1 MHEPMISAW
10 ISTRARIL
18 LSPLFWLGMAAGG
31 LYLFHLCNA
40 VLAERALYTDGAV
53 FFTGLLARDFPWP
66 WVDDPKHIRLF
77 VNYINQFP
85 VVLAIKAGVED
96 LRTLKLLFG
105 GALFFIPVIIYLA
118 CFLVCRRARDHRM
131 PLFIAA
137 SFISCA
143 IPSEIYIVNQSF
155 TTLALCWLLLCYV
168 LLDFK
173 VNALDRALIIAVL
186 LALFKSHEGMVL
198 WGAVLFCAAG
208 ARLWRCRWPGIL
220 KDHWH
225 IPLIGLIG
233 LLHAAFVLYWQA
245 THPVGEQTQTFLN
258 DLAGF
263 LPERMWTA
271 SGATRISHL
280 AGISLVSSFIVIW
293 FRGRMTWLPK
303 FSMAILTLCWG
314 IALFCAYFSL
324 DVAVLF
330 RDEPWWIR
338 PWYEKSYRFLINFGS
353 VFWMGMAIFFWW
365 TGARLSRADRSLIQF
380 ILVAGL
386 IAGCIWQLGNTE
398 SWKDFQNQ
406 SALILENSEEP
417 FIPTC
422 KVKERFSEMERVWLY
437 HNQDPWVWPAYAIAI
452 QNARLVSKIIVPENH
467 LHMLQIYEK
476 QDDDD
481 GFLVIASFVYF
492 FPDGYFD
499 FSELI
504 RAYQA
509 YSPAI
514 GSAEVNANPLAS
526 EFADQCATSDG
537 TVMGIVGAL
546 WFGGPYDAKS

>member
-1 MHEPMISAW
+1 MSMISA
-10 ISTRARIL
+10 RARIL

-31 LYLFHLCNA
+31 FYLFHLYDA
-40 VLAERALYTDGAV
+40 VLAERALYSDGAH
-53 FFTGLLARDFPWP
+53 FFIGLLARDFAWP
-66 WVDDPKHIRLF
+66 VVDDPKHIRLF

-85 VVLAIKAGVED
+85 TALAIKAGVED

-118 CFLVCRRARDHRM
+118 CFLLCRRAQDHQI

-137 SFISCA
+137 SFVSCA
-143 IPSEIYIVNQSF
+143 MPSEVFIVNQSF

-168 LLDFK
+168 LLNFK
-173 VNALDRALIIAVL
+173 INALDRALIIAVL
-186 LALFKSHEGMVL
+186 LALFRSHEGMVF

-208 ARLWRCRWPGIL
+208 ARLWHCRWPGIL

-225 IPLIGLIG
+225 IPLIGLFG

-245 THPVGEQTQTFLN
+245 THPVGEQTRTFLN
-258 DLAGF
+258 DLAGL
-263 LPERMWTA
+263 LPEKMWTT

-280 AGISLVSSFIVIW
+280 ASFALVASFIAIW

-303 FSMAILTLCWG
+303 FSMTILALCWG
-314 IALFCAYFSL
+314 IALFCAHFSL

-365 TGARLSRADRSLIQF
+365 TEAKFSYAERMLIQF

-386 IAGCIWQLGNTE
+386 AAGCLWQLGNTE
-398 SWKDFQNQ
+398 HWKKFQNQ
-406 SALILENSEEP
+406 SAHILENSKEI
-417 FIPTC
+417 FIPAC
-422 KVKERFSEMERVWLY
+422 KAKERFSEIGRIYLY
-437 HNQDPWVWPAYAIAI
+437 ANADPWVWPAYAIAI
-452 QNARLVSKIIVPENH
+452 QNARLVSKIIVPEDDPS
-467 LHMLQIYEK
+467 MLQVHDE
-476 QDDDD
+476 QDYYDERH
-481 GFLVIASFVYF
+481 VSASYVVFY
-492 FPDGYFD
+492 PDGYFD

-504 RAYQA
+504 RAYRA
-509 YSPAI
+509 YSPAAE
-514 GSAEVNANPLAS
+514 SADMKEIPLALR
-526 EFADQCATSDG
+526 FVDRCATSG
-537 TVMGIVGAL
+537 SAV
-546 WFGGPYDAKS
+546 P